1 MANEAVADI
10 QSEPL
15 DLVQSRPAW
24 WAIFGRNPRSIGALA
39 VLTLMVALALTAD
52 VAAPFGYKE
61 QHRGFEHVAPSADFR
76 LGTDDLGRDELSRI
90 MYGARVS
97 LVVALCA
104 TVVALSVGVLVG
116 LVSGYF
122 GGWVD
127 HLLMRFTD
135 TVAAF
140 PSLLLAV
147 AITAVY
153 DRPNQETWE
162 KMAILV
168 VALGIVGWT
177 SMARVIRA
185 QVLSLREQDF
195 VSAAQALG
203 SSHGRI
209 MFRHILPNC
218 LSPILVLAT
227 LSVGGNILGE
237 AGLSFLGLGVQA
249 PFPSWGAM
257 LADAQGQMQ
266 KAWWMVVFPGGC
278 IVLTVLSFNLIG
290 DGLRDALD
298 PRAAK

>member
-1 MANEAVADI
+1 MADER
-10 QSEPL
+10 L
-15 DLVQSRPAW
+15 DTGTVRPVGALQPRPEW
-24 WAIFGRNPRSIGALA
+24 WRILLRNPRSIAALG
-39 VLTLMVALALTAD
+39 VLVVMFMLALTAD
-52 VAAPFGYKE
+52 TASPYGYKE
-61 QHRGFEHVAPSADFR
+61 QHRGNEHAAPGAQFR
-76 LGTDDLGRDELSRI
+76 LGTDDLGRDVLSRV

-97 LVVALCA
+97 LVVGLCA
-104 TVVALSVGVLVG
+104 TLVALTVGVIVG
-116 LVSGYF
+116 LLSGYF
-122 GGWVD
+122 GGWPD
-127 HLLMRFTD
+127 HVLMRFTD

-162 KMAILV
+162 KMVILV
-168 VALGIVGWT
+168 IALGVVGWT

-195 VSAAQALG
+195 VAAAQALG
-203 SSHGRI
+203 SGHRRI
-209 MFRHILPNC
+209 MFRHILLNC
-218 LSPILVLAT
+218 ISPIVVLAT

-249 PFPSWGAM
+249 PFPSWGGM
-257 LADAQGQMQ
+257 LTDALSHMR

-278 IVLTVLSFNLIG
+278 IVMTVLSFNLLG

-298 PRAAK
+298 PRTAK